1 MIHTLE
7 PREPR
12 FIREI
17 RNNPVKSRSIKVELN
32 INIIYLNIL
41 QTYVH
46 TLFELLTC
54 QTVADNY
61 QDATLLNLSQKFVNV
76 R

>member
-1 MIHTLE
+1 MTHTLD

-17 RNNPVKSRSIKVELN
+17 RNNLVKSWSIKVKLN
-32 INIIYLNIL
+32 INIILFKRFIH
-41 QTYVH
+41 VCAH
-46 TLFELLTC
+46 LFELLTC
-54 QTVADNY
+54 QTLADNY
-61 QDATLLNLSQKFVNV
+61 QDATLLSLSQKFDHV